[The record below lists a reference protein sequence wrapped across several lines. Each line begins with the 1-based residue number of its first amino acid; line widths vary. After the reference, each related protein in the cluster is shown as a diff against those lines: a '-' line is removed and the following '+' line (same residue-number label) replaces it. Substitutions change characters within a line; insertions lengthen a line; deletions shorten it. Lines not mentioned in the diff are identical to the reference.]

1 MFPVT
6 KLIVFLT
13 GKGSECFQN
22 GSDLRY
28 YLLFYNFTSKLAI
41 PMKKI
46 HTSLCSA
53 VLSAAWLC
61 MAAGTAH
68 AQTSGYRNPIIP
80 GFHPDPSVC
89 LADDGYYLVNSSFQF
104 FPGVPLFYSRD
115 LVHWEQIGNCLT
127 RDTQLPLAGADA
139 WGGIYAPTIRYHE
152 GRFYMITTNVSSRG
166 NFLVH
171 TTDPRGEWSDPVW
184 LEQGGIDPSLYFEN
198 GRCYLV
204 SNPGAAIWLCEI
216 DPLSGE
222 QKTESKAI
230 WRGTGGRHPEG
241 PHLFKKDGWYYLL
254 ISEGGT
260 EYGHMVT
267 IARSRTIDGPYE
279 SNPANPILT
288 HRNRNA
294 QNSPIQGTG
303 HADLVEATDGSW
315 WTVFLA
321 FRPQND
327 SHHLLGRETFLAP
340 VRWDAG
346 AWPVVNGDGTVA
358 LEMNVPTL
366 PQHPFPAAP
375 VREDFNGPWGPEWV
389 HLRNPHSE
397 NYRVAGGSL
406 QLKATGVSIDGAE
419 DSPTFL
425 GRRQEHIGF
434 EATTSVR
441 TAGAKAGDEAGIT
454 VYMRGESHYDFFVAR
469 TEDGRQT
476 VTLRYRLHEIRH
488 KAFEAEIPEDAVCL
502 RVRGNNYVYA
512 FEYSTDGKRF
522 LPAGSMNTRY
532 LSTETAGGFTGI
544 VLGLFAQG
552 GPDTQ
557 AVAAFDWFDYRGL

>member
-1 MFPVT
+1 M
-6 KLIVFLT
+6 KHAFLT
-13 GKGSECFQN
+13 AMLC
-22 GSDLRY
+22 
-28 YLLFYNFTSKLAI
+28 LAVT
-41 PMKKI
+41 M
-46 HTSLCSA
+46 
-53 VLSAAWLC
+53 
-61 MAAGTAH
+61 GR
-68 AQTSGYRNPIIP
+68 AQTSGYRNPVIP

-115 LVHWEQIGNCLT
+115 LVHWEQIGHCLT
-127 RDTQLPLAGADA
+127 RESQLPLAGADVS
-139 WGGIYAPTIRYHE
+139 GGIYAPTIRYHE

-184 LEQGGIDPSLYFEN
+184 IKQGGIDPSLYFEN

-204 SNPGAAIWLCEI
+204 SNPGDAIWLCEI

-222 QKTESKAI
+222 QKTEAKAI
-230 WRGTGGRHPEG
+230 WRGTGGRYPEG

-294 QNSPIQGTG
+294 QTSPIQGTG
-303 HADLVEATDGSW
+303 HADFVEAADGSW

-321 FRPQND
+321 FRPQSD
-327 SHHLLGRETFLAP
+327 SHHVLGRETFLAP
-340 VRWDAG
+340 VRWDTG
-346 AWPVVNGDGTVA
+346 AWPVINGDGTVA

-366 PQHPFPAAP
+366 PQQPVPQAP
-375 VREDFNGPWGPEWV
+375 VRENFDGPWGPEWV
-389 HLRNPHSE
+389 HLRNPHAE
-397 NYRVAGGSL
+397 NYIVEGGHL
-406 QLKATGVSIDGAE
+406 RLKATDVSIDGVK

-425 GRRQEHIGF
+425 GRRQEHFDF

-441 TAGAKAGDEAGIT
+441 TDGAKTGDEAGIT
-454 VYMRGESHYDFFVAR
+454 VYMRGASHYDLFV
-469 TEDGRQT
+469 GRADNGKQT
-476 VTLRYRLHEIRH
+476 VTLRYRLHEICH
-488 KAFEAEIPEDAVCL
+488 KAFEAEVPEGTVCL
-502 RVRGNNYVYA
+502 RVRGIRQAYS
-512 FEYSTDGKRF
+512 FEYSTDGKHF
-522 LPAGSMNTRY
+522 LPAGTMNSRY
-532 LSTETAGGFTGI
+532 LSSETAGGFTGV

-552 GPDTQ
+552 GPGTK
-557 AVAAFDWFDYRGL
+557 AVASFDWFDYSGL